1 MHSMK
6 KKLSLIGIL
15 FILFALLI
23 PNTLIAQRFEIS
35 PYTGFMLGGRVNY
48 YQGYFK
54 IEDGQNWGVI
64 LDVNVSYEQQVEL
77 SYSRLSTSMVKHS
90 YTDVEKVINTL
101 IVDYIQLGSLREFE
115 INNDAFR
122 PFFVG
127 TLGVTVF
134 TPKDGSYT
142 QTTNF
147 SITLGGGV
155 KIFPTEHFG
164 IRLQA
169 RLLVP
174 MQYGGIGIGCGTG
187 GCGGGYYASSA
198 FAQGDFTVGIIIK
211 L

>member
-1 MHSMK
+1 MK

-23 PNTLIAQRFEIS
+23 PNKLIAQRFEIS

-48 YQGYFK
+48 YQGYLK

-64 LDVNVSYEQQVEL
+64 LDVNVSYEQQIEF
-77 SYSRLSTSMVKHS
+77 SYSRLSTSLIQHS
-90 YTDVEKVINTL
+90 YADAQKLINEL
-101 IVDYIQLGSLREFE
+101 IIDYIQIGSLREFE
-115 INNDAFR
+115 LNNDAFV
-122 PFFVG
+122 PFAVG
-127 TLGVTVF
+127 TLGITVF
-134 TPKDGSYT
+134 TPRDGGYNSS
-142 QTTNF
+142 TNF

-174 MQYGGIGIGCGTG
+174 MNYGGLGIGCGTG
-187 GCGGGYYASSA
+187 GCGGGVYASSA
-198 FAQGDFTVGIIIK
+198 FAQGDFTAGIIIK